1 MVMAVQRHTEAQ
13 LQRGPGSWRS
23 SLGVPWRSGVAI
35 ENCHGHNGHIYNQ
48 PLDLHPSPFGT
59 RIPMAKKAPELR
71 CVAKQKARMCF
82 DEGHSCPPLP
92 WKV

>member
-1 MVMAVQRHTEAQ
+1 MVMAVRHTEAQ

-23 SLGVPWRSGVAI
+23 SLDVPWRSGVAI
-35 ENCHGHNGHIYNQ
+35 ENCHGMPWPYLQSAPG
-48 PLDLHPSPFGT
+48 PPSSPPFGT

-71 CVAKQKARMCF
+71 CVGLQKARMCF